1 MHPADQQVVAEALT
15 RAART
20 KRIQQ
25 AVIGVVIVA
34 ILAFLTAALLAISDQ
49 GAYLKECTTPST
61 STEYHA
67 CYERGQ
73 KATAEVVGQI
83 LEAQRY
89 NANLT
94 VCLLSFTADE
104 RTQAD
109 VERCQR
115 TAARGVDVPIGEQ
128 P

>member
-1 MHPADQQVVAEALT
+1 MSDPQVAEALT
-15 RAART
+15 RAARH

-25 AVIGVVIVA
+25 AILGLAIFA
-34 ILAFLTAALLAISDQ
+34 ILAFATVALLAIRDTS
-49 GAYLKECTTPST
+49 AYLKECTTPST
-61 STEYHA
+61 PTEYHA
-67 CYERGQ
+67 CYEQGQ
-73 KATAEVVGQI
+73 KRTAEVVGQI

-94 VCLLSFTADE
+94 VCLLSFAPDE

-109 VERCQR
+109 IERCQE
-115 TAARGVDVPIGEQ
+115 TAAHGLGE